1 MPAVRHNGV
10 AAMKDGPIRRTVKA
24 AALGVFHLNLWAD
37 RARRRALGE
46 RPYRL
51 GGACRRCAACCEAPA
66 VRVHALLWLAPLLR
80 RSFLWWQEKVNGFV
94 LVDARRRERTFV
106 FRCTHFDRA
115 TRSCDSYASRP
126 GMCRDYPRALLYQAS
141 PELLPGCGYRP
152 LARNAAALKRALD
165 ARPLSAEQR
174 ERLARQLYLE

>member
-1 MPAVRHNGV
+1 MR
-10 AAMKDGPIRRTVKA
+10 DGALRRTVKA
-24 AALGVFHLNLWAD
+24 AARAVFFLNLWAD

-46 RPYRL
+46 RSYRL
-51 GGACRRCAACCEAPA
+51 GGACQRCAACCEAPA
-66 VRVHALLWLAPLLR
+66 IRVHALVWLAPLMR
-80 RSFLWWQEKVNGFV
+80 RAFLWWHERVNGFV
-94 LVDARRRERTFV
+94 LVDARRAARTFV
-106 FRCTHFDRA
+106 FRCTHFDPA

-126 GMCRDYPRALLYQAS
+126 GICRDYPRALLYQGS

-174 ERLARQLYLE
+174 ERLARELHLE